1 MINENNSNLILDD
14 SCISADT
21 INDKLQNKKEVDKIT
36 ITNSLIKGNLNI
48 SSCTVNN
55 DVNLNNTII
64 KGELKLEQVHI
75 KGQLLLNNMHINGG
89 LKIYS
94 VNVLDIF
101 LMKKTIVDDQVQ
113 IYFSRFHKYSNFY
126 NSDFKKTV
134 DLKDNNFY
142 SELHIKKIKLNS
154 NYKHSSLLRTAAK
167 NSTGELFNEKP
178 DELLFKYKQRQV
190 KEKYMLDN
198 SKCSFI
204 NKLKYLGN
212 KIFNGYLLGFF
223 CRIRRIIFSIIL
235 ISALLTLFRINL
247 YPEIQGSYRV
257 LLNYLGSTTF
267 TTVFDKSSRIIHSF
281 EIVFSFYKAAAITI
295 IITILFR
302 RNYR

>member
-1 MINENNSNLILDD
+1 MH
-14 SCISADT
+14 
-21 INDKLQNKKEVDKIT
+21 V
-36 ITNSLIKGNLNI
+36 
-48 SSCTVNN
+48 
-55 DVNLNNTII
+55 
-64 KGELKLEQVHI
+64 
-75 KGQLLLNNMHINGG
+75 KGQLLLNNMNIKG

-101 LMKKTIVDDQVQ
+101 LMKKTIVEDQVQ
-113 IYFSRFHKYSNFY
+113 IYFSRFYKYSNFHK
-126 NSDFKKTV
+126 SDFKKTV

-142 SELHIKKIKLNS
+142 SGLHIKKIKLNS

-178 DELLFKYKQRQV
+178 DELLFKYKRRQV
-190 KEKYMLDN
+190 KEKYMLDH

-247 YPEIQGSYRV
+247 YPEIRGTYRV
-257 LLNYLGSTTF
+257 FLNYLGSTTF
-267 TTVFDKSSRIIHSF
+267 TTAFDKSSRIMHSF
-281 EIVFSFYKAAAITI
+281 EIIFSFYKAAAITI